1 MAASNSPVIRGRSG
15 TYVVSQCIGK
25 GAYGEVFLVKS
36 KKERKLVRSMLV
48 KVTAMTPC
56 KRLTTNGE
64 VFNQTGSIPLRE
76 LR

>member
-1 MAASNSPVIRGRSG
+1 MAASNSPVIRGRAG

-48 KVTAMTPC
+48 KVTAMTRASGKLQMVKC
-56 KRLTTNGE
+56 FIKLVQCR
-64 VFNQTGSIPLRE
+64 
-76 LR
+76 

>member
-1 MAASNSPVIRGRSG
+1 MAASNSPVIRGRVG

-56 KRLTTNGE
+56 KW
-64 VFNQTGSIPLRE
+64 
-76 LR
+76 